1 MMSSVTGRGRSDAGL
16 MGSESPTHR
25 GRDAQAGSIYDASI
39 VSDSR
44 HDSAEALRQ
53 DLLKQERESDR
64 LENVRA
70 CCDGKL
76 LPPFEFCTDLA
87 NHVM

>member
-1 MMSSVTGRGRSDAGL
+1 MSSVTGRSRSDAG
-16 MGSESPTHR
+16 MMRSESPSKR
-25 GRDAQAGSIYDASI
+25 GREVQSSSIYDASI
-39 VSDSR
+39 VSDDR

-53 DLLKQERESDR
+53 DLLKQERASDR

-76 LPPFEFCTDLA
+76 LHPHFQTAE
-87 NHVM
+87 